1 LTNFDFNEF
10 KDYLP
15 SNETN
20 VSTIMAEL
28 LQLIKED
35 SYALKLERLKF
46 DDQNLKI
53 IGICA
58 KSQKN
63 VFADNKS
70 GLFYYEEHPDLKKEY
85 INYSNQIEFFRD
97 SIESIEFWLFNYEKE
112 VNISLFL
119 NKYYNIKQIN
129 LKKFPIPSLKYEINL
144 DNASE
149 LIQSL
154 RIQEYV
160 KKKVENSSF
169 SEEFKNETLIG
180 AIKLYFKNIIEYLQK
195 TSNKNSLV
203 KLIDQIKMEYKVC
216 ITLIN

>member
-1 LTNFDFNEF
+1 
-10 KDYLP
+10 
-15 SNETN
+15 
-20 VSTIMAEL
+20 M
-28 LQLIKED
+28 
-35 SYALKLERLKF
+35 
-46 DDQNLKI
+46 
-53 IGICA
+53 
-58 KSQKN
+58 
-63 VFADNKS
+63 
-70 GLFYYEEHPDLKKEY
+70 
-85 INYSNQIEFFRD
+85 
-97 SIESIEFWLFNYEKE
+97 
-112 VNISLFL
+112 
-119 NKYYNIKQIN
+119 
-129 LKKFPIPSLKYEINL
+129 KYEINL

-169 SEEFKNETLIG
+169 SEESKNETLIG